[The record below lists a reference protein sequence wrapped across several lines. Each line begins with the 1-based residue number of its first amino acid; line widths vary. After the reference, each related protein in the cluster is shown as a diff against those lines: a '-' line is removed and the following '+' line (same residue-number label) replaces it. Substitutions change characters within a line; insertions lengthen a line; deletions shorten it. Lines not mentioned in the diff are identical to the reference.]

1 MIFIQTIKTFLQDKE
16 YRDLLLTVLLIL
28 IIGTFTYHRLE
39 GWSYLDAFY
48 FSFIT
53 LTTIGFGDFAPQTDA
68 GKVFTIFYIIVGVGI
83 ILAFINTLYLHYSR
97 SVIQRKKKNKTSE

>member
-1 MIFIQTIKTFLQDKE
+1 MIFFRTIKAFLEDKE
-16 YRDLLLTVLLIL
+16 YRDLLLTSVTIL
-28 IIGTFTYHRLE
+28 ITGTFMYHELE

-68 GKVFTIFYIIVGVGI
+68 GKVFTIIYILIGVGI
-83 ILAFINTLYLHYSR
+83 ILSFINTLYLHYNQSR
-97 SVIQRKKKNKTSE
+97 KRSKKKKD

>member
-1 MIFIQTIKTFLQDKE
+1 MIFIRTIKAFLDDKE
-16 YRDLLLTVLLIL
+16 YRDLLLTSIAIL
-28 IIGTFTYHRLE
+28 IIGTFVYHELE

-68 GKVFTIFYIIVGVGI
+68 GKLFTILYIIIGVGI
-83 ILAFINTLYLHYSR
+83 ILSFVNTLYLHYNQSR
-97 SVIQRKKKNKTSE
+97 RRGKKKKD

>member
-1 MIFIQTIKTFLQDKE
+1 MIFFRTIRAFLEDKE
-16 YRDLLLTVLLIL
+16 YRDLLLTSTAIL
-28 IIGTFTYHRLE
+28 IIGTFVYHEVE

-83 ILAFINTLYLHYSR
+83 ILSFINTLYLHYDQSR
-97 SVIQRKKKNKTSE
+97 RKQKKKKD

>member
-1 MIFIQTIKTFLQDKE
+1 MIIISTVKSFLADKE
-16 YRDLLLTVLLIL
+16 YRDLLLTSIAIL
-28 IIGTFTYHRLE
+28 VIGTFVYHELE

-68 GKVFTIFYIIVGVGI
+68 GKVFTIIYIVIGVGI
-83 ILAFINTLYLHYSR
+83 ILTFINTLYNHYN
-97 SVIQRKKKNKTSE
+97 QNKKKKSKKD

>member
-1 MIFIQTIKTFLQDKE
+1 MIFFRTIKAFLEDKE
-16 YRDLLLTVLLIL
+16 YRDLLLTSATIL
-28 IIGTFTYHRLE
+28 IIGTFAYHQLE

-68 GKVFTIFYIIVGVGI
+68 GKLFTILYIIIGVGI
-83 ILAFINTLYLHYSR
+83 ILSFINTLYLHYNQS
-97 SVIQRKKKNKTSE
+97 RKKTKKKKD

>member
-1 MIFIQTIKTFLQDKE
+1 MIFFRTIKAFLEDKE
-16 YRDLLLTVLLIL
+16 YRDLLLTSVFIL
-28 IIGTFTYHRLE
+28 IIGTFTYHELE

-68 GKVFTIFYIIVGVGI
+68 GKIFTY
-83 ILAFINTLYLHYSR
+83 
-97 SVIQRKKKNKTSE
+97 TS

>member
-1 MIFIQTIKTFLQDKE
+1 MIFFKTIKAFLADKE
-16 YRDLLLTVLLIL
+16 YRDLLLTGVTILIL
-28 IIGTFTYHRLE
+28 GTVVYHELE

-68 GKVFTIFYIIVGVGI
+68 GKVFTIIYIIIGVGI
-83 ILAFINTLYLHYSR
+83 ILSFINTLYLHYSKA
-97 SVIQRKKKNKTSE
+97 VKKKRKGKS